1 MNATANIEPTS
12 TTTKDL
18 PAEIEDESNGLQY
31 SLVGD
36 YYLPNL
42 TAQTEDDYAPSIW
55 AQRRLRFL
63 KQHKR
68 WLYIELLITGQ
79 LAAHLKEIDEQAN
92 EWMLCLPMKMAV
104 REGVTE
110 SIKRDDPMRWVGL
123 MNNIYSRVRELIN
136 TDIIYV

>member
-1 MNATANIEPTS
+1 M
-12 TTTKDL
+12 
-18 PAEIEDESNGLQY
+18 
-31 SLVGD
+31 
-36 YYLPNL
+36 L
-42 TAQTEDDYAPSIW
+42 T
-55 AQRRLRFL
+55 
-63 KQHKR
+63 
-68 WLYIELLITGQ
+68 TGQ